1 MEFDL
6 TFLQNA
12 GIDTQLGLQYT
23 GSREK
28 YVSALKRFYGAFAGN
43 SEMLR
48 KFIDSE
54 DFDNYRVL
62 VHALKSNSKMVGA
75 MDLSSSFEAMEKA
88 AEEGNTDYIKRNW
101 EEILYKYGEFA
112 QLIKP
117 IGEADIEKPADE
129 IEGERAL
136 ELSKELLEALDDFDD
151 EKSLKKAKELS
162 GYPFRLSQKE
172 SLNRAIELISDF
184 NYDDAAEIIR
194 EISKTIE

>member
-6 TFLQNA
+6 TFLQSA
-12 GIDTQLGLQYT
+12 GIDTKLGMQYT
-23 GSREK
+23 GNRDK
-28 YVSALKRFYGAFAGN
+28 YLSALKRFYAAYVGN

-48 KFIDSE
+48 KFMDSG
-54 DFDNYRVL
+54 DFDNYRIL
-62 VHALKSNSKMVGA
+62 VHALKSNSQMVGA
-75 MDLSSSFEAMEKA
+75 LELSASFEALEKA
-88 AEEGNTDYIKRNW
+88 AEEGNTDHIKQNG
-101 EEILYKYGEFA
+101 EEILLKYGEFA

-117 IGEADIEKPADE
+117 VGEADIEKPADE

-151 EKSLKKAKELS
+151 EKSMKKAKELS
-162 GYPFRLSQKE
+162 GYPFRLTQKE